1 MIIHVGLLD
10 NDLTDFNTLT
20 SVSGSSE
27 EVASSSINIGLTLKK
42 ALAIAILWA
51 CPYEIPTP
59 FSPIIVSNPS
69 SSSLTKSMAQALVNA
84 SLISSSVA

>member
-51 CPYEIPTP
+51 CPP
-59 FSPIIVSNPS
+59 
-69 SSSLTKSMAQALVNA
+69 L
-84 SLISSSVA
+84 SV